1 MALTA
6 RLSFINNSEN
16 DEDPEDLFA
25 GSLGVIFTDDVT
37 NQHGD
42 AFTSLHY
49 TTPHLPKPLRIEL
62 SDPKVA
68 EDRSLFSHFLWNA
81 SLMLAD
87 LIEAGTLGLKA
98 GEDTT
103 GAGAGTA
110 DVGKIVP
117 VAEAKEFDIKG
128 KSTIEMGAG
137 TGLPSLM
144 AAMLGAERVL
154 VTDYPAPVVI
164 ENLRKN
170 VELNLKDQEA
180 LKMKGVEV
188 AVEGHGWGELSTPL
202 AKENKG
208 AFDRVLCADCLWMPE
223 QHENLRRSIA
233 WFLKEDDFEARAWVV
248 GGFHSGRAKMRG
260 FFDEEKLKE
269 VGLEVERLWERDCD
283 GNDREW
289 AWDRGAEDL
298 DVTGR
303 KRWLAVS
310 VLRRIPREDA
320 GGDDDKAER

>member
-6 RLSFINNSEN
+6 RLSFINSS
-16 DEDPEDLFA
+16 DSSSSDPEDLFA

-49 TTPHLPKPLRIEL
+49 TSPHLSKPLRIEL

-98 GEDTT
+98 GDDTT
-103 GAGAGTA
+103 GAGAGTTE
-110 DVGKIVP
+110 VGKEVKVP
-117 VAEAKEFDIKG
+117 DLKEFDIKG

-144 AAMLGAERVL
+144 AAMLGAKRVL
-154 VTDYPAPVVI
+154 VTDYPAAVVI

-170 VELNLKDQEA
+170 VELNLKDH
-180 LKMKGVEV
+180 KGPEV
-188 AVEGHGWGELSTPL
+188 AVEGHGWGGLSTPL
-202 AKENKG
+202 ARENKG

-223 QHENLRRSIA
+223 QHENLRKSIA
-233 WFLKEDDFEARAWVV
+233 WFLKEDDPDARAWVV

-260 FFDEEKLKE
+260 FFDEEKLRE

-289 AWDRGAEDL
+289 AWDRGTEDL

-310 VLRRIPREDA
+310 VLRGIRKDA
-320 GGDDDKAER
+320 DGDDGKAER

>member
-6 RLSFINNSEN
+6 RLSFIDTTEN
-16 DEDPEDLFA
+16 QPEGDPEDLFA

-42 AFTSLHY
+42 ASTALHY
-49 TTPHLPKPLRIEL
+49 TSPHLSKPLRIEL
-62 SDPKVA
+62 SDPKQA
-68 EDRSLFSHFLWNA
+68 QDRSLFSHFLWNA
-81 SLMLAD
+81 SLLLAE
-87 LIEAGTLGLKA
+87 LIEAGTLGLPA
-98 GEDTT
+98 GGDTT

-110 DVGKIVP
+110 DVGKLVP
-117 VAEAKEFDIKG
+117 VPPLADFDIRG
-128 KSTIEMGAG
+128 RSTIEMGAG

-144 AAMLGAERVL
+144 AALLGARRVL

-170 VELNLKDQEA
+170 VELNMKEHQEGQDAKDVDI
-180 LKMKGVEV
+180 K
-188 AVEGHGWGELSTPL
+188 VEGHGWGELETQL
-202 AKENKG
+202 AQENKG

-233 WFLKEDDFEARAWVV
+233 WFLSEEDPEARAWVV
-248 GGFHSGRAKMRG
+248 GGFHTARKGMRG
-260 FFDEEKLKE
+260 FFDAEKLGE

-298 DVTGR
+298 DTVGR

-310 VLRRIPREDA
+310 VLRRIRKDA
-320 GGDDDKAER
+320 GGDKAE

>member
-6 RLSFINNSEN
+6 RLSVINTGSEN
-16 DEDPEDLFA
+16 DDPEDLFA

-42 AFTSLHY
+42 ASTSLHY
-49 TTPHLPKPLRIEL
+49 TSPHLSKPLRIEL
-62 SDPKVA
+62 SDPTVA

-98 GEDTT
+98 GDDAT

-110 DVGKIVP
+110 SVGEKVKVP
-117 VAEAKEFDIKG
+117 ELESYDIKG

-144 AAMLGAERVL
+144 AAMLGAKRVL

-180 LKMKGVEV
+180 VKGVEV
-188 AVEGHGWGELSTPL
+188 AVEGHGWGELETPL

-223 QHENLRRSIA
+223 QHDNLRKSIA
-233 WFLKEDDFEARAWVV
+233 WFLKENDPEARAWVV

-260 FFDEEKLKE
+260 FFDADKLRE

-310 VLRRIPREDA
+310 VLRRIRKDA
-320 GGDDDKAER
+320 GSDDDDKAER

>member
-6 RLSFINNSEN
+6 RLSFINTTQNESS
-16 DEDPEDLFA
+16 DDPEDLFA

-42 AFTSLHY
+42 ASTALHY
-49 TTPHLPKPLRIEL
+49 TSPHLSKPLRIEL
-62 SDPKVA
+62 SDPKIA

-81 SLMLAD
+81 SLMLAE

-103 GAGAGTA
+103 GAGAGTV
-110 DVGKIVP
+110 DVGKRVAVP
-117 VAEAKEFDIKG
+117 PLADFDIRG
-128 KSTIEMGAG
+128 RSTIEMGAG

-144 AAMLGAERVL
+144 AALLGAKRVL

-170 VELNLKDQEA
+170 VELNLKDQKGA
-180 LKMKGVEV
+180 ARGVEV
-188 AVEGHGWGELSTPL
+188 AVEGHGWGDLETPL
-202 AKENKG
+202 ALENKG
-208 AFDRVLCADCLWMPE
+208 AFDRVLCADCLWMPW

-233 WFLKEDDFEARAWVV
+233 WFLSEDDTGARAWVV
-248 GGFHSGRAKMRG
+248 GGYHTGREKMRG
-260 FFDEEKLKE
+260 FFDAEKLRE

-298 DVTGR
+298 DITGR

-310 VLRRIPREDA
+310 VLRRIRKDV
-320 GGDDDKAER
+320 DDGKAER